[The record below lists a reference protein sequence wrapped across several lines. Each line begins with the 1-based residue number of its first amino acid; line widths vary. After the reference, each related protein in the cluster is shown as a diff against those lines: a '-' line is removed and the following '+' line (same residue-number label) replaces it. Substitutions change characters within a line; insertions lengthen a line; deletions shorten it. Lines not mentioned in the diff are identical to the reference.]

1 MVASC
6 SVREALDKYHVVQVT
21 DEDGKELTEVANKYY
36 IMYGDMARTTQS
48 VDDLRFGTEI
58 TCLSHSVSPS
68 FSILP
73 LPQLGGV
80 SVHHGNQIPRW
91 CVGTGCSMRKK

>member
-48 VDDLRFGTEI
+48 VDELRFGTEI
-58 TCLSHSVSPS
+58 ACLTHRVSLSPS
-68 FSILP
+68 LLCHNSAWFL
-73 LPQLGGV
+73 
-80 SVHHGNQIPRW
+80 W
-91 CVGTGCSMRKK
+91 